1 MNVSFD
7 RNKKEPIYVQIAQD
21 IKDKVLSA
29 EFEYNIKLPS
39 IRDLAKDLKVSHMT
53 VVKAYEILEKNK
65 IVVKIHGKGIFVN
78 YNNLSCDNTSE
89 ILSAWYSS
97 IEDYQPR
104 ALTLSLLKNTL
115 KKVKYNMSL
124 SMLNPK
130 MFLDIKKIF
139 LKIINDQS
147 EALMFYTEPSGD
159 LSLKNSFMDYLY
171 KYRGIETDIKNIMV
185 VSGTQQG
192 INLLAS
198 TFTSSKDLVMLEAP
212 TYTGA
217 IDAFKNSGATIKSL
231 PIHNNKLSINELIMQ
246 CDKEVP
252 KFIYLTPNYSNPSGY
267 CLIKNERLELLEMA
281 ESFDFYIIEDDPWG
295 ELQTDETLN
304 LPIKHYDKNDRVIY
318 LKGISKIL
326 GAGYRVCALVASEN
340 IINAMTRA
348 KACADL
354 GTALLPQRLVSE
366 ILKSSLV
373 NDHIKKIE
381 KFVKKRISFTAQF
394 FYDHLDSRVKYSVP
408 KGGFNFWLILPEEIN
423 TANIL
428 FEDAYNRGITFLP
441 GAICYPSDLS
451 HNEIRISITYLN
463 DKDYEE
469 VLLELCKIINERLK
483 KLKN

>member
-1 MNVSFD
+1 MMLISFD
-7 RNKKEPIYVQIAQD
+7 RNKKEPIYIQIAQD
-21 IKDKVLSA
+21 IKDKILSA
-29 EFEYNIKLPS
+29 EFSYNIKLPS
-39 IRDLAKDLKVSHMT
+39 IRELAKDLEVSHMT
-53 VVKAYEILEKNK
+53 VVKAYKILEKNK
-65 IVVKIHGKGIFVN
+65 IVVKIRGKGIFVN
-78 YNNLSCDNTSE
+78 YNTLSPNNHSE

-124 SMLNPK
+124 SMLNSN
-130 MFLDIKKIF
+130 MFLDVKKIF
-139 LKIINDQS
+139 LEIINNQS

-159 LSLKNSFMDYLY
+159 LSLKNSFIDYLS
-171 KYRGIETDIKNIMV
+171 KYRGIETDIKNIII

-198 TFTSSKDLVMLEAP
+198 IFTSSKDLVMIESP

-217 IDAFKNSGATIKSL
+217 IDAFKNSGATIKPL
-231 PIHNNKLSINELIMQ
+231 PIHNNKLSINKLIMQ

-267 CLIKNERLELLEMA
+267 CLTKKERLELLEIA

-295 ELQTDETLN
+295 ELQTENTPSY
-304 LPIKHYDKNDRVIY
+304 PIKSYDKSDRVIY

-326 GAGYRVCALVASEN
+326 GAGYRVCAFLASEN
-340 IINAMTRA
+340 IISAMTRA

-354 GTALLPQRLVSE
+354 GTALLPQRVVSE
-366 ILKSSLV
+366 ILKGPLID
-373 NDHIKKIE
+373 NHIKKIE
-381 KFVKKRISFTAQF
+381 KFIKKRIHFTAQF
-394 FYDHLDSRVKYSVP
+394 FCDHLDSKVKYNIP
-408 KGGFNFWLILPEEIN
+408 KGGFNFWIILPEEVN

-428 FEDAYNRGITFLP
+428 FEDAYNKGITFLP
-441 GAICYPSDLS
+441 GAICYPSDLH

-463 DKDYEE
+463 DKDYEDA
-469 VLLELCKIINERLK
+469 LIELCKIINKRLK
-483 KLKN
+483 